1 MNIFMNMNNE
11 QYQNHLTEDG
21 YIKPSGLSLP
31 TQSYDTYNEQ
41 READEALM
49 SNWDANCRSANH

>member
-1 MNIFMNMNNE
+1 MNTNNMNNE

-31 TQSYDTYNEQ
+31 TQSYAITGLNVPG
-41 READEALM
+41 A
-49 SNWDANCRSANH
+49 